1 MVTPPPSSPP
11 TKNVSFAAADQV
23 APTPPLESPSEQPS
37 PSSSTLGFSKP
48 PPPKRRR
55 SSLKQGLQ
63 MPILPPKE
71 LYQHPDPLV
80 RRLRLR
86 DSYGKE
92 VDLETRLRDT
102 KVILFVFG

>member
-1 MVTPPPSSPP
+1 
-11 TKNVSFAAADQV
+11 
-23 APTPPLESPSEQPS
+23 
-37 PSSSTLGFSKP
+37 
-48 PPPKRRR
+48 
-55 SSLKQGLQ
+55 

>member
-1 MVTPPPSSPP
+1 MP
-11 TKNVSFAAADQV
+11 T
-23 APTPPLESPSEQPS
+23 
-37 PSSSTLGFSKP
+37 
-48 PPPKRRR
+48 
-55 SSLKQGLQ
+55 
-63 MPILPPKE
+63 LPPKE

-92 VDLETRLRDT
+92 VNLQEKLRDT